1 MADTTIKKCTLDVY
15 VKDSRLEEVEQ
26 KFDRIRDLFNVE
38 LKYGSSQGKQYMV
51 NPGKWLEVIGTREN
65 AVKAREY
72 VKGISNPEEIVR
84 LRIPG
89 SLLADKISAKV
100 DDLEKETAAIIS
112 FKNNEDVVEITGW
125 INGVTKAAMN
135 IENTITVF
143 VKEQNVTG
151 TDLCQDT
158 THDGQTAGI
167 SIDSHNHSLN
177 TSNEGVVFDNS
188 IPASYFCNEIDL
200 IDDTN
205 GHDCVTNVEQNQYG
219 TLTDFSK
226 QGYCFCNNNDSH
238 RKPCASCDVEIQKQ
252 GNCSYSPNTEPTLT
266 ADLMEFGL
274 KLGYR
279 EDEVKSAMKK
289 LGTETAVNQNE
300 LLHELIKAS
309 TSTKQIGKA
318 DECKVENSTGYPKP
332 ADSSILRHVVIDGSN
347 VAMRYAIFLSICLLS
362 CKFSCCMQ

>member
-1 MADTTIKKCTLDVY
+1 M
-15 VKDSRLEEVEQ
+15 
-26 KFDRIRDLFNVE
+26 
-38 LKYGSSQGKQYMV
+38 
-51 NPGKWLEVIGTREN
+51 
-65 AVKAREY
+65 
-72 VKGISNPEEIVR
+72 KGISNPEEIVR

-89 SLLADKISAKV
+89 SLIADKIAAKV

-112 FKNNEDVVEITGW
+112 FKNNEEVVEITGW

-143 VKEQNVTG
+143 IEEQNVTG

-167 SIDSHNHSLN
+167 ATDSDNHSLN
-177 TSNEGVVFDNS
+177 TSNEGVLFNNS
-188 IPASYFCNEIDL
+188 IPASYFCNGIGL
-200 IDDTN
+200 VDDGN
-205 GHDCVTNVEQNQYG
+205 GNCVTNDEQNPYG

-226 QGYCFCNNNDSH
+226 QGYCFCNNNDNN

-252 GNCSYSPNTEPTLT
+252 GNCSYSPNTEQTVT

-309 TSTKQIGKA
+309 TSAKQIGKA
-318 DECKVENSTGYPKP
+318 EECKVENSTGYPKP

-347 VAMRYAIFLSICLLS
+347 VAMRYGIYHLYLCFHEVSMSYVGRNSMVCCFMGKLPFLTIV
-362 CKFSCCMQ
+362 FRHI